1 MALSKNAER
10 EQREARDR
18 LRHYTARQA
27 VHDTKLRRRRRDNLF
42 AVIGVVAIVTI
53 ATISQVVYF
62 TSGPGTPEPEPAP
75 SASDSPETET
85 GNLGDVPSAE
95 IAENRTWT
103 GLLGINEVDLG
114 IRVDGDLAPQ
124 AASVFISL
132 AQDGYYDE
140 NSCQRLTSADQLK
153 VIQCGQPNL
162 TGSDDPGFSF
172 GPLENVP
179 EDGIYPAGTIA
190 MARADTPESQS
201 TQFFITYEDSYLDP
215 SGGGYTV
222 FGAVTDGLDEFIAQ
236 IASGGVAEG
245 GASPTDG
252 QPAIPAVISSI
263 TIE

>member
-1 MALSKNAER
+1 MAPSKNVER

-18 LRHYTARQA
+18 LRHYKARQA
-27 VHDTKLRRRRRDNLF
+27 AHETKLRRRTRDNLF

-62 TSGPGTPEPEPAP
+62 TSGPGMPEPEPTP
-75 SASDSPETET
+75 SASDAPEGES

-103 GLLGINEVDLG
+103 GLLEMNEVDLG
-114 IRVDGDLAPQ
+114 IRIDGDLAPQ

-132 AQDGYYDE
+132 AQGGYYDE
-140 NSCQRLTSADQLK
+140 NACQRLTSADQLK

-162 TGSDDPGFSF
+162 TGSDDPGFTF

-222 FGAVTDGLDEFIAQ
+222 FGAVSDGLDELIAQ

-245 GASPTDG
+245 GSSPTDG

-263 TIE
+263 TLE

>member
-1 MALSKNAER
+1 VAPSKNAER

-18 LRHYTARQA
+18 LRNYKARQA
-27 VHDTKLRRRRRDNLF
+27 VHETTMRRRTRDNVV
-42 AVIGVVAIVTI
+42 AAIGVFAIVTI

-62 TSGPGTPEPEPAP
+62 TSGPGMPEREPTP
-75 SASDSPETET
+75 SASDEPETET

-103 GLLGINEVDLG
+103 GLLELNDVDLG
-114 IRVDGDLAPQ
+114 IRIDGDLAPQ

-140 NSCQRLTSADQLK
+140 NACQRLTSADQLK

-162 TGSDDPGFSF
+162 TGSDDPGFTF

-179 EDGIYPAGTIA
+179 ADGIYPAGTIA

-222 FGAVTDGLDEFIAQ
+222 FGAVTDGLDEFIAE

-263 TIE
+263 TFE

>member
-1 MALSKNAER
+1 MATSKNAER

-18 LRHYTARQA
+18 LRNYQARQR
-27 VHDTKLRRRRRDNLF
+27 VHEGKLRRRTRDNLV

-53 ATISQVVYF
+53 ATVSQVVYF
-62 TSGPGTPEPEPAP
+62 SSGPGKPEPTP
-75 SASDSPETET
+75 SASDAPDTET

-95 IAENRTWT
+95 IAESRAWT
-103 GLLGINEVDLG
+103 GLLEINEVDLG
-114 IRVDGDLAPQ
+114 IRIDGDLAPQ

-132 AQDGYYDE
+132 AQDGYYDD
-140 NSCQRLTSADQLK
+140 NACQRLTSADQLK

-162 TGSDDPGFSF
+162 TGSDDPGFTF

-222 FGAVTDGLDEFIAQ
+222 FGAVPDGLDEFIAQ
-236 IASGGVAEG
+236 VASGGVAEG

-263 TIE
+263 TLE

>member
-1 MALSKNAER
+1 MAPSTNTER
-10 EQREARDR
+10 EQRAARDR
-18 LRHYTARQA
+18 LRNYTARQT
-27 VHDTKLRRRRRDNLF
+27 VHSTKVRRRRRDNLI
-42 AVIGVVAIVTI
+42 AVIGVVGVLTL
-53 ATISQVVYF
+53 ATVSQVVYF
-62 TSGPGTPEPEPAP
+62 TSGPGMPEPETTP
-75 SASDSPETET
+75 SASGSPESET

-95 IAENRTWT
+95 IAEGRTWT
-103 GLLGINEVDLG
+103 GLLEVNDVDLG
-114 IRVDGDLAPQ
+114 IRIDGDLAPQ

-132 AQDGYYDE
+132 ARDGYYDQ
-140 NSCQRLTSADQLK
+140 NACQRLTSADQLK

-179 EDGIYPAGTIA
+179 ADGIYPAGTIA

-252 QPAIPAVISSI
+252 QPAIAAVISSI
-263 TIE
+263 TLE

>member
-62 TSGPGTPEPEPAP
+62 TSGPGTPEPAP
-75 SASDSPETET
+75 SASESPETET

-103 GLLGINEVDLG
+103 GLLRINDVDLG

-162 TGSDDPGFSF
+162 TGSDDPGFTF

-263 TIE
+263 TLE

>member
-1 MALSKNAER
+1 MAPSKSAER

-18 LRHYTARQA
+18 LRRYQARQA
-27 VHDTKLRRRRRDNLF
+27 VHDTKLRRRWRDNLF
-42 AVIGVVAIVTI
+42 SVIGVVAIVTI

-62 TSGPGTPEPEPAP
+62 TSGPGTPEPTPN
-75 SASDSPETET
+75 ASDAPGTES
-85 GNLGDVPSAE
+85 GDLGEVPSAE

-103 GLLGINEVDLG
+103 GLLEINEVDLG
-114 IRVDGDLAPQ
+114 IRIDGDLAPQ

-140 NSCQRLTSADQLK
+140 NACQRLTSADQLK

-162 TGSDDPGFSF
+162 TGSDDPGFTF

-222 FGAVTDGLDEFIAQ
+222 FGAVTDGLGEFIAQ
-236 IASGGVAEG
+236 IASGGVAGG

-263 TIE
+263 TLE

>member
-1 MALSKNAER
+1 MATSKNAER
-10 EQREARDR
+10 EQRAARDR
-18 LRHYTARQA
+18 LRNYRARQT
-27 VHDTKLRRRRRDNLF
+27 VHEMRLRRRTRDNLA

-53 ATISQVVYF
+53 ATVSQVVYF
-62 TSGPGTPEPEPAP
+62 TSGPGMPEPTP
-75 SASDSPETET
+75 SASDAPETET

-103 GLLGINEVDLG
+103 GLLEINEVDLG
-114 IRVDGDLAPQ
+114 IRIDGDLAPQ

-132 AQDGYYDE
+132 AQDGYYDQ
-140 NSCQRLTSADQLK
+140 NACQRLTSADQLK

-162 TGSDDPGFSF
+162 TGSDDPGFTF

-236 IASGGVAEG
+236 VASGGVAEG

-263 TIE
+263 TLE